1 MGLKAA
7 FEMDTVSCQN
17 SEVRMADQ
25 KIVYIVVNT
34 GLRFLSY
41 VDGGLNRFL
50 THSRAAF
57 HTPEKNLPL
66 EAMCR

>member
-1 MGLKAA
+1 MSFETFFWSNLKTMGLKAA

-25 KIVYIVVNT
+25 KIMYIVVNT

-41 VDGGLNRFL
+41 VDR
-50 THSRAAF
+50 
-57 HTPEKNLPL
+57 
-66 EAMCR
+66 